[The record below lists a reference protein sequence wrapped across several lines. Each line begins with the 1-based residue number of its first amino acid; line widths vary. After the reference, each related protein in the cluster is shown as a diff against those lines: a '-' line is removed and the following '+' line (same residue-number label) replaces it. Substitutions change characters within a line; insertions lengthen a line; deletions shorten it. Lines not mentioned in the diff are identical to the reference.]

1 MKVLFVQK
9 ISGISGSERY
19 FINIIPKLQKQGV
32 DVAFLMLYSDE
43 KLTIEFAKIM
53 QSYGVKNEQI
63 RIARW
68 SIFTA
73 IFQIAKIIRKGGFDL
88 VHSHLIHADVLLAL
102 TKFIRTKFTL
112 ISTKHGFDE
121 VFIKKYGLKPD
132 KRLYNAYFFAA
143 IFAEKFI
150 DSSFTVSHG
159 LSKLYFSLG
168 ITNYYP
174 QVIWHGIAVPE
185 SKKSVE
191 QTSGEQPYILVLGRL
206 ETFKGHKLLFDAFEK
221 IAEGFPKVRIRVVGG
236 GSAQVEFEDYA
247 RKIGIAEQVDFL
259 GYRTDVDHQ
268 IEHCLFLVSPSKGE
282 GFGLIIIEAFAFS
295 KPVITFDVPAFNE
308 IIAHNVDGILVPAFD
323 IDLLSDA
330 LKKMLTNPELAAS
343 MGANGLS
350 KLKGTFSLSKCIED
364 TVKFY
369 NEHSVTEKPFSD
381 EKKKEAIAIFTI
393 SLHGGG
399 AEKVAFYAALELA
412 KDYQVNIVLLNPN
425 VQFKVPNEI
434 KVYKLS
440 KFEFENA
447 LMKILTLPFLSLRL
461 AFMMRRLKV
470 KKVISF
476 LNRPNYI
483 NVIAHLFFKQI
494 KTIISERT
502 YTDLEFPNKGWQNI
516 TSRLLIKLLYPKADL
531 VIANSKTT
539 SHSLVNKFGVDAKKI
554 KTVYNSIISDNYE
567 NQNAQKSS
575 GVLKLVSIGRLDSN
589 KNVGMLIDVLSI
601 VEFDFELIIVGDG
614 PLKKQLDEKIKF
626 YNLQD
631 KITLLGFVNDVIP
644 FLHQSDVMILCS
656 RHEGYPNVVL
666 EAVFSQIEVVVSDC
680 FSGPRE
686 ILSDNE
692 NSAAILTEGWEKLDL
707 GYLFAV
713 DDKKALLEILNEI
726 NQERRSINVLE
737 RTRLLANRHQS
748 KNAIENL
755 KSNL

>member
-19 FINIIPKLQKQGV
+19 FINVIPKLQKREI
-32 DVAFLMLYSDE
+32 DIEFLILYSDVE
-43 KLTIEFAKIM
+43 QTVEFEQFMRSFDVKIHKI
-53 QSYGVKNEQI
+53 QISSYH
-63 RIARW
+63 
-68 SIFTA
+68 IFFS
-73 IFQIAKIIRKGGFDL
+73 IFQITNVVRGGSYDM
-88 VHSHLIHADVLLAL
+88 VHSHLIHADALLAIAKVIGC
-102 TKFIRTKFTL
+102 KFKL
-112 ISTKHGFDE
+112 ISTKHGYDE
-121 VFIKKYGLKPD
+121 EFIKKHGLFLD
-132 KRLYNAYFFAA
+132 KKLFNVYYFVAYF
-143 IFAEKFI
+143 AELFI
-150 DSSFTVSHG
+150 DASFTVSHG
-159 LSKLYFSLG
+159 LSKLYFNLG

-174 QVIWHGIAVPE
+174 KVIWHGIE
-185 SKKSVE
+185 
-191 QTSGEQPYILVLGRL
+191 TGEEPGVLQDEHKERPYILVLGRL
-206 ETFKGHKLLFDAFEK
+206 ATWKGHKLLFDAFSK
-221 IAEGFPKVRIRVVGG
+221 IATQFPEVSIRVVGG
-236 GSAQVEFEDYA
+236 GGELKALQKYTKE
-247 RKIGIAEQVDFL
+247 IGIEAQIEFL
-259 GYRTDVDHQ
+259 GHRNVVDEQ
-268 IEHCLFLVSPSKGE
+268 LANCLFLVSPSIGE
-282 GFGLIIIEAFAFS
+282 GFGLVNIEAFAFS
-295 KPVITFDVPAFNE
+295 KPVVAFDVPAFNE
-308 IIAHNVDGILVPAFD
+308 IIDHNVDGILVPAFD

-425 VQFKVPNEI
+425 VQFNVPNEI
-434 KVYKLS
+434 KVFKLS
-440 KFEFENA
+440 KFEIENA

-554 KTVYNSIISDNYE
+554 KTVYNSIISDSYE